1 MKTMLLMSACTA
13 FGLAYSPQAMA
24 ASPKP
29 AINAVQQGKKVSG
42 HIADLEGPVVG
53 ASVVEKGNP
62 SNGTVTDLDG
72 NFTLVTKSNDPVLI
86 VSYIGYK
93 TQSVFVGNRS
103 RIDVV
108 IVPDNKTLE
117 EVVVMGYGVQKKKL
131 VTGATDEIKGSDI
144 EKLNTTQVLGAL
156 QSQSPGVSI
165 TAISGQ
171 PGDGFKVAIRGAG
184 TNSNTKPIYV
194 IDGVAGGDINNL
206 NPADIERIDVL
217 KDAASCAI
225 YGANGANGVILITT
239 KQGGAQQGGS
249 RTVQVSY
256 DGNVG
261 WSNVY
266 KMPRLLNARQYMQ
279 IQDLV
284 SFNNGGSAYDWS
296 KYIDADLLKAYQD
309 GSNKGTD
316 WLDAIRNKNAMTTN
330 HAVNIT
336 GGSDMSKY
344 SAGIGYQYQDGIFG
358 KVVKSDFRRFTFR
371 LNSERVIYR
380 DSKGLDVIKVGENVY
395 FQHKQNQG
403 IQIGNQYGNALSDML
418 RANPCIPI
426 YDKDGKLTMRDYLRN
441 SGTGLTD
448 PTHGGWFNYNSYSS
462 NPIAVMENSQS
473 GNNKAKNF
481 NLTAIGYIEIQPIK
495 NLIYRGQF
503 NYNQSSFTWRSFLPK
518 YYINDSGAN
527 RTLDQVTE
535 QVGTGW
541 GWSTTN
547 TLNYK
552 FNIAK
557 DHHFDALLGT
567 EYSKS
572 CPSYG
577 DVVEGI
583 STNSIYGD
591 FEHAYL
597 SLTKDRNQKAT
608 VTGTPYGDT
617 RNMSYFGRINYDYNE
632 TYMLSAILRAD
643 GSSVFAPK
651 HRWGYFPS
659 VSGGWVI
666 TNENFMKSTAKWL
679 DFLKLRAGWGQNG
692 NRNIVDAFAYQAT
705 FAFDNFSNYS
715 FGDNK
720 NGYTQG
726 ASPARLPN
734 EKVTWETSDQTDI
747 GLDAR
752 FLNSRLGVTFDWY
765 KKVTK
770 DLLIQVPVVATTG
783 FSTQWKNAGTVRNT
797 GIEVAMDWHDKIGP
811 DFTYGANW
819 NIAYNK
825 NKVTKINSSLD
836 YIEGGSDLLA
846 QNTGFMARMQVGHP
860 IGYFYGYKTAGV
872 IQNAADLQ
880 NYINEN
886 CGGKAA
892 NSLQGSSLK
901 PGDLKFVDT
910 NHDGKISID
919 DKTDLGNPLPD
930 VTMGFGLNCG
940 YKGFDF
946 SVTAYAALGQQVAR
960 SWRKFT
966 DGQYENYTTEVY
978 QYWNGEGTS
987 NKYPLLAPGNS
998 GVNWQSVSDIYI
1010 ENASYL
1016 RLQNMTLGYD
1026 FKKLWKTCPFGQL
1039 RLYVAA
1045 QNLFT
1050 ITGYKGMD
1058 PENGMALNSAEP
1070 WVTGIDVGN
1079 YPQPRTYLVGVN
1091 IKF

>member
-1 MKTMLLMSACTA
+1 MNQNFMKTMLLMSACTT
-13 FGLAYSPQAMA
+13 FGLAYSPQVMA

-29 AINAVQQGKKVSG
+29 VINAVQQGKKVSG
-42 HIADLEGPVVG
+42 HVADSEGPVIG

-72 NFTLVTKSNDPVLI
+72 NFTLVTRSNNPVLI

-93 TQSVFVGNRS
+93 TQSVSVGNRS
-103 RIDVV
+103 QMDIVM
-108 IVPDNKTLE
+108 VPDNKTLE

-144 EKLNTTQVLGAL
+144 ERLNTTQVLGAL

-184 TNSNTKPIYV
+184 TNSDTKPIYV

-239 KQGGAQQGGS
+239 KQGKQGK
-249 RTVQVSY
+249 VQVSY

-261 WSNVY
+261 WANVY
-266 KMPRLLNARQYMQ
+266 KMPRLLNAKQYMA

-296 KYIDADLLKAYQD
+296 KYINADLLKAYQD

-330 HAVNIT
+330 QDVNIS
-336 GGSDMSKY
+336 GGSDMDKY

-380 DSKGLDVIKVGENVY
+380 DSKGLDVVKVGENLY

-403 IQIGNQYGNALSDML
+403 IQIGNQYSNVLSDML

-426 YDKDGKLTMRDYLRN
+426 YDANGNLTMHDYLAS
-441 SGTGLTD
+441 SGTE
-448 PTHGGWFNYNSYSS
+448 GWFNYNSYTS
-462 NPIAVMENSQS
+462 NPIANMENNQS

-495 NLIYRGQF
+495 NLVYRGQF
-503 NYNQSSFTWRSFLPK
+503 NYNQSSFTWRSYLPQ

-552 FNIAK
+552 FSLAK
-557 DHHFDALLGT
+557 DHHFDALFGT
-567 EYSKS
+567 EYSES
-572 CPSYG
+572 RPSFG
-577 DVVEGI
+577 DQIEGI
-583 STNSIYGD
+583 SSNSIFGD

-597 SLTKDRNQKAT
+597 TLTKNRNEEAT
-608 VTGTPYGDT
+608 VTGVPYDDT

-643 GSSVFAPK
+643 GSSVFAPN

-679 DFLKLRAGWGQNG
+679 DFLKLRAGWGENG
-692 NRNIVDAFAYQAT
+692 NRNVGG
-705 FAFDNFSNYS
+705 AFDYQPTFTFDDYSNYS
-715 FGDNK
+715 FGNTKDS
-720 NGYTQG
+720 YTQG
-726 ASPARLPN
+726 ASPSRLAN
-734 EKVTWETSDQTDI
+734 NDLTWETSKQTDI

-752 FLNSRLGVTFDWY
+752 FLDSRLGLTFDWY
-765 KKVTK
+765 KKITK
-770 DLLIQVPVVATTG
+770 GLLVQVPIASTTG
-783 FSTQWKNAGTVRNT
+783 FTTQYRNAGTVQNT
-797 GIEVAMDWHDKIGP
+797 GIEVALDWHDKVGS

-836 YIEGGSDLLA
+836 YVEGGSDYLA

-919 DKTDLGNPLPD
+919 DKTDLGHPLPN
-930 VTMGFGLNCG
+930 VTMGFSLNCG

-987 NKYPLLAPGNS
+987 NKYPMIAPGNT
-998 GVNWQSVSDIYI
+998 GVNWQSISDIYI

-1058 PENGMALNSAEP
+1058 PENGMALDSTQP
-1070 WVTGIDVGN
+1070 WVTGVDVGN

>member
-1 MKTMLLMSACTA
+1 MNQNFMKTMLLMSACTA

-42 HIADLEGPVVG
+42 HIADSEGPVVG

-93 TQSVFVGNRS
+93 TQSVSVGNRS

-165 TAISGQ
+165 SAISGQ
-171 PGDGFKVAIRGAG
+171 PGDGYKVAIRGAG
-184 TNSNTKPIYV
+184 TNSDTKPIYV

-358 KVVKSDFRRFTFR
+358 KMVKSNFRRFTFR

-380 DSKGLDVIKVGENVY
+380 DSKGLDVVKVGENVY

-403 IQIGNQYGNALSDML
+403 IQIGNQYGNAISDML
-418 RANPCIPI
+418 RANPCVPI
-426 YDKDGKLTMRDYLRN
+426 YDKNGNLTMRDYLLH
-441 SGTGLTD
+441 SGTE
-448 PTHGGWFNYNSYSS
+448 GWFNFNSYTS

-495 NLIYRGQF
+495 NLIYRGQL
-503 NYNQSSFTWRSFLPK
+503 NYDQSSFTWRSYLPQ
-518 YYINDSGAN
+518 YHINDSGAN
-527 RTLDQVTE
+527 RTSDQVTE

-557 DHHFDALLGT
+557 DHHFDALFGT
-567 EYSKS
+567 EYSES
-572 CPSYG
+572 RPSFG
-577 DVVEGI
+577 DQIEGI
-583 STNSIYGD
+583 SSSGIFD
-591 FEHAYL
+591 SLQQAYL
-597 SLTKDRNQKAT
+597 SLTKNRQQGAT
-608 VTGTPYGDT
+608 VTGLPYDDT
-617 RNMSYFGRINYDYNE
+617 RNMSYFGRINYNYNE

-643 GSSVFAPK
+643 GSSVFAPG

-666 TNENFMKSTAKWL
+666 TNENFMKPTAKWL

-692 NRNIVDAFAYQAT
+692 NRNIVGAFAYQAA
-705 FAFDNFSNYS
+705 FAFDDYSNYS
-715 FGDNK
+715 FGDRK
-720 NGYTQG
+720 SGYTQG
-726 ASPARLPN
+726 ASPARLAN
-734 EKVTWETSDQTDI
+734 DELTWETSDQTDI

-770 DLLIQVPVVATTG
+770 DLLIKVPVAATTG
-783 FSTQWKNAGTVRNT
+783 FSTQWKNAGTVQNT
-797 GIEVAMDWHDKIGP
+797 GIEVALDWHDKIGP

-819 NIAYNK
+819 NLAYNK

-836 YIEGGSDLLA
+836 YIEGGNDNLA
-846 QNTGFMARMQVGHP
+846 QNTGYMARMQVGHP

-930 VTMGFGLNCG
+930 VTMGFNLNCG

-987 NKYPLLAPGNS
+987 NKYPLLAPGNT

-1026 FKKLWKTCPFGQL
+1026 FKKLWKSCPFGQL

-1070 WVTGIDVGN
+1070 WVTGVDVGN

>member
-1 MKTMLLMSACTA
+1 MNQNLMKTMLLMSACTT
-13 FGLAYSPQAMA
+13 FGLAYSPQVMA

-29 AINAVQQGKKVSG
+29 VINAVQQGKKVSG
-42 HIADLEGPVVG
+42 HVADSEGPVIG

-72 NFTLVTKSNDPVLI
+72 NFTLITKSSDPVLV

-93 TQSVFVGNRS
+93 TQSIAVGNRS
-103 RIDVV
+103 QIDVRMSS
-108 IVPDNKTLE
+108 DNKTLD

-156 QSQSPGVSI
+156 QSQSPGVNI

-171 PGDGFKVAIRGAG
+171 PGDGYKVAIRGAG

-194 IDGVAGGDINNL
+194 IDGVPGGDINNL
-206 NPADIERIDVL
+206 NPVDIERIDVL

-239 KQGGAQQGGS
+239 KQGKQGK
-249 RTVQVSY
+249 VQVSY

-261 WSNVY
+261 WANVY
-266 KMPRLLNARQYMQ
+266 KMPRLLNAKQYME

-284 SFNNGGSAYDWS
+284 SYNNGGQAYDWS
-296 KYIDADLLKAYQD
+296 KYINADLLKAYQD
-309 GSNKGTD
+309 GSNNGTN
-316 WLDAIRNKNAMTTN
+316 WLDAIRNKNALTTN
-330 HAVNIT
+330 QAINIT
-336 GGSDMSKY
+336 GGSNMSKF
-344 SAGIGYQYQDGIFG
+344 SSGVGYQYQDGIFG

-371 LNSERVIYR
+371 LNSEHVLYR
-380 DSKGLDVIKVGENVY
+380 DSRGMDVVKVGENIY

-403 IQIGNQYGNALSDML
+403 IQIGNQYSNAISDML

-426 YDKDGKLTMRDYLRN
+426 YDQNGNLTMHDYLAH
-441 SGTGLTD
+441 SGTE
-448 PTHGGWFNYNSYSS
+448 GWFNYNSYSS

-495 NLIYRGQF
+495 NLLYRGQF
-503 NYNQSSFTWRSFLPK
+503 NYNQSSYTWRAYLPQ

-527 RTLDQVTE
+527 RTEDQVTE

-567 EYSKS
+567 EYSES
-572 CPSYG
+572 RPSFG
-577 DVVEGI
+577 DDIEGI
-583 STNSIYGD
+583 STGSIFGD
-591 FEHAYL
+591 FTHAYL
-597 SLTKDRNQKAT
+597 SLTKNRNLGAT
-608 VTGTPYGDT
+608 VTGTPYSDT
-617 RNMSYFGRINYDYNE
+617 RNMSYFGRVNYDYNE

-643 GSSVFAPK
+643 GSSVFAPN

-666 TNENFMKSTAKWL
+666 TNEKFMAPTANWL

-705 FAFDNFSNYS
+705 FAYDNYSSYS
-715 FGDNK
+715 FGNNK
-720 NGYTQG
+720 DGYTQG

-734 EKVTWETSDQTDI
+734 DNLTWETSDQTDI
-747 GLDAR
+747 GLDSR
-752 FLNSRLGVTFDWY
+752 FLSGRLGFTFDWY
-765 KKVTK
+765 KKITK
-770 DLLIQVPVVATTG
+770 DLLIQVPVASTTG
-783 FSTQWKNAGTVRNT
+783 FSSQWKNAGTVQNT
-797 GIEVAMDWHDKIGP
+797 GIEVALDWHDKIGP

-819 NIAYNK
+819 NLAYNR
-825 NKVTKINSSLD
+825 NRVTKINSSLD
-836 YIEGGSDLLA
+836 YIEGGNDLIS
-846 QNTGFMARMQVGHP
+846 QNTGYMARMQVGHP
-860 IGYFYGYKTAGV
+860 IGYFYGYKTEGV

-880 NYINEN
+880 KYIDEN

-892 NSLQGSSLK
+892 NSLQGTGLK

-910 NHDGKISID
+910 NHDGKID
-919 DKTDLGNPLPD
+919 LTDKTDLGNPLPD
-930 VTMGFGLNCG
+930 VTMGFGLNFG
-940 YKGFDF
+940 YKGFDL
-946 SVTAYAALGQQVAR
+946 SATAYAALGQQVAR
-960 SWRKFT
+960 SWRKFS
-966 DGQYENYTTEVY
+966 DSQYDNYTTEVY
-978 QYWNGEGTS
+978 QYWDGEGTS
-987 NKYPLLAPGNS
+987 NKYPMIAPGNS
-998 GVNWQSVSDIYI
+998 GVNWQAISDIYI

-1016 RLQNMTLGYD
+1016 RMQNITLGYD
-1026 FKKLWKTCPFGQL
+1026 FKRLWKACPFGQL
-1039 RLYVAA
+1039 RLYVTA

-1070 WVTGIDVGN
+1070 WVTGVDVGN